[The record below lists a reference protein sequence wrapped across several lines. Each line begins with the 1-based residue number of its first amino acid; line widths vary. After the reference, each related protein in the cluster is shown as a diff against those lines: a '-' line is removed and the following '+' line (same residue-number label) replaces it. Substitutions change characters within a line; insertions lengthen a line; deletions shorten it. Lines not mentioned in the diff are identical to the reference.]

1 VCDTYI
7 EMACAIKCYWLAA
20 VGKCGCVEWLMGFDE
35 PQKYSYIH
43 MYVHIKMQEATV
55 EKAQQ

>member
-1 VCDTYI
+1 
-7 EMACAIKCYWLAA
+7 MACAIKCYWLAA